1 MVSLSVC
8 NANPCLEKH
17 EPISRNRSL
26 PVALLAESFFSSLEA
41 FFEEIFLQRF
51 LALFQVLLKRTSSS
65 SSCSIIL
72 LSLVLCDLGVRI
84 LSVSLWK
91 WVLENCLHFCVIDLL
106 QRFFFLVK
114 SICSMSSTLLQE
126 EARVISLKP
135 WFQKP
140 ALTNLQV
147 MSLTCVCWASSSW

>member
-84 LSVSLWK
+84 LSVSL
-91 WVLENCLHFCVIDLL
+91 
-106 QRFFFLVK
+106 
-114 SICSMSSTLLQE
+114 
-126 EARVISLKP
+126 
-135 WFQKP
+135 
-140 ALTNLQV
+140 
-147 MSLTCVCWASSSW
+147 